1 MLAQLTLF
9 PLGKLSGMSADVAK
23 VIDLIEKSG
32 LPYQLTSMGTL
43 IEGEW
48 DEVIALI
55 GACRKALL
63 EDNERIY
70 MVLKVDDQPGKTG
83 KLAGKVNSVESKLG
97 RPVKR

>member
-9 PLGKLSGMSADVAK
+9 PLGKVSGMSKDVAK

-48 DEVIALI
+48 DEVIELI

-70 MVLKVDDQPGKTG
+70 MVLKADDHKGKTG
-83 KLAGKVNSVESKLG
+83 KLTGKVNSVEGKLG
-97 RPVKR
+97 RQVKR

>member
-9 PLGKLSGMSADVAK
+9 PLGKLSGMSADIAK
-23 VIDLIEKSG
+23 VVDLIEKSG
-32 LPYQLTSMGTL
+32 LPYQLTGMGTL

-48 DEVIALI
+48 DEVIELI
-55 GACRKALL
+55 GACRKVLL

-83 KLAGKVNSVESKLG
+83 KLTGKVDSVESRLG
-97 RPVKR
+97 RPVKK

>member
-9 PLGKLSGMSADVAK
+9 PLGKASGMSEDVAK

-43 IEGEW
+43 IEGNW
-48 DEVIALI
+48 DEVIGLI

-70 MVLKVDDQPGKTG
+70 MVLKVDDHKGKTG
-83 KLAGKVNSVESKLG
+83 KLTGKVNSVESRLG

>member
-9 PLGKLSGMSADVAK
+9 PLGKISGMSEDVAK
-23 VIDLIEKSG
+23 VIGLIEKSG

-48 DEVIALI
+48 DEVMQLI
-55 GACRKALL
+55 GSCRKALL

-70 MVLKVDDQPGKTG
+70 MVLKVDDHKGKTG
-83 KLAGKVNSVESKLG
+83 KLTGKVNSVESKLG
-97 RPVKR
+97 RQVKR

>member
-23 VIDLIEKSG
+23 MIKLIEKSG
-32 LPYQLTSMGTL
+32 LPYQLTGMGTL

-48 DEVIALI
+48 DEVIELV

-70 MVLKVDDQPGKTG
+70 MVLKADDHKGKTG
-83 KLAGKVNSVESKLG
+83 KLTGKVNSVESKLG
-97 RPVKR
+97 KDVKR

>member
-23 VIDLIEKSG
+23 MIKLIEKSG

-48 DEVIALI
+48 EEVIELV

-70 MVLKVDDQPGKTG
+70 MVLKVDDHKGKTG
-83 KLAGKVNSVESKLG
+83 KLTGKVNSVESKLG
-97 RPVKR
+97 RQVKR

>member
-32 LPYQLTSMGTL
+32 LPYQLTGMGTL

-48 DEVIALI
+48 DEVIELV

-70 MVLKVDDQPGKTG
+70 MVLKVDDHKGKTG
-83 KLAGKVNSVESKLG
+83 KLTGKVNSVESKLG
-97 RPVKR
+97 RQVKR